1 MVPLGLQTVETVQI
15 DLAGT
20 LVASLWSVVTPPAI
34 FPYALQ
40 CYHYNFLHKRNFFCT
55 LLHMLIPIYAH
66 FMPEKSTHNAVLL
79 F

>member
-1 MVPLGLQTVETVQI
+1 MVPPGLHTVEIVQI

-40 CYHYNFLHKRNFFCT
+40 CYHYNFLHNRNFFCT
-55 LLHMLIPIYAH
+55 LLHMFIPICAH
-66 FMPEKSTHNAVLL
+66 FMPEKSPDNTVLL